1 MTDQS
6 PQLAKICTDQIGAPS
21 LAAKVAAELDQ
32 IWHDLEDIGVSLCS
46 DHAMVQRN
54 ITQLQRLDE
63 MGQRSRWLAC
73 LIRAEDPQRLI
84 SEITLNSL
92 AVRLRS

>member
-1 MTDQS
+1 MS
-6 PQLAKICTDQIGAPS
+6 DQISPPD

-46 DHAMVQRN
+46 DQAMAQQN

-63 MGQRSRWLAC
+63 LGQRSRWLAR
-73 LIRAEDPQRLI
+73 LISAKDPQRLI
-84 SEITLNSL
+84 SEITLHSL
-92 AVRLRS
+92 AVRLRA